1 MPSLLSRFRLAR
13 RLARDRRGATTV
25 EYMIL
30 VGMALVVMG
39 AFGDFGSAV
48 RTRMS
53 VTAAPS
59 FKPMSLLGF

>member
-1 MPSLLSRFRLAR
+1 MSRFR

-30 VGMALVVMG
+30 VGVALVVMG
-39 AFGDFGSAV
+39 AFGDFGGAV
-48 RTRMS
+48 QTRMR